1 MKRCLIV
8 VDYQNDFVCG
18 SLGFAGSEDIESR
31 IAEKIREYRKNG
43 DDVIFTL
50 DTHNADYLETREGR
64 YLPVEHCLKG
74 SEGHD
79 LYGKV
84 ADECKKGD
92 LCFEKNTYGSD
103 ALFEYLKKT
112 PYESIELCGVVT
124 NICVISNAVLAK
136 TAQPETDISVDALCV
151 ASNDEALHSKAL
163 DVMAGLQ
170 IEIANRGE

>member
-18 SLGFAGSEDIESR
+18 SLGFAGAEDIESR

-43 DDVIFTL
+43 DDVILTL

-74 SEGHD
+74 SDGHD